1 MSVEDPTQG
10 YNRAIPG
17 MAQSS
22 SDSDTYLRSSAN
34 RQARARATRSNSQRR
49 NRVQG
54 DADISEKIDTLASTL
69 QDTSRNLHNVDRMLG
84 QYREHTEDQAE
95 AMATLRENLE
105 ESINQL
111 RSQRLR
117 RNSGARSA
125 SLSTLHTSDLDGGSA
140 SEGHHYCPTS
150 PLRDYGMSGG
160 AERRRSRS
168 ATVRFMDET
177 DPSGNIHTMHQSLRD
192 LRSEQLR
199 LGDDIEREIVRRNRS
214 ELETKKTL
222 ESLADHVK
230 ISQREE
236 TVSERVERRLQ
247 EIEKEMRA
255 GRQQAERRPEQRGSV
270 SLQLQEALR
279 KREEKAT
286 GTEDVTKSKLLRS
299 ECEKNKIEQELE
311 RTRRQLEQSEGS
323 RDTLLQ
329 QIDDLRTQLLTMEQD
344 RLDLRQQ
351 FSQVASRQRSRR
363 EEEEEDRNLRM
374 VTERSER
381 EKQELEKQIQ
391 DLRLQLTQ
399 NAVMAEVDEL
409 KRVIERKDREKSQLS
424 VHVEALSSDLGKRE
438 KQQLR
443 MLEQLKEIQN
453 RYEEC
458 EADRSRMALQVQELV
473 GQLKESGK
481 QADAYLRQAK
491 QVEMLKDEMERKKE
505 DLKARAQVSI
515 RQWKLKCK
523 KLEQHLENERRA
535 AGLEAEKSGQMLK
548 DKESIQGQF
557 QTASQQL
564 DNLRK
569 ELGDV
574 LSRLAQKEEELRRKD
589 VEFSE
594 TQSQQM
600 DLEREIREARE
611 VARQLESEVEKQ
623 NLLQMQVKEE
633 NQNLERE
640 LDALRRKRE
649 RDQEKML
656 DLQGAVKELS
666 AIRADLTNRLA
677 EEERA
682 RKELK
687 RNLSELQAQQDRA
700 REELASAGQ
709 QLKLERDVHQC
720 ELAGLRAEMQD
731 LKAKHET
738 RSQEAIQLFRKE
750 REELESRI
758 RNLQAD
764 KAVDKSLVKA
774 HRQQLEK
781 MKIECDKLTEELTQS
796 EEVYATL
803 RRKYQLLK
811 QELEEKSKLVT
822 SGDDRVR
829 RMDETILELREQ
841 INCLETEQESI
852 LQTIGIEIDSAC
864 KGFSRDSDEKFK
876 AISLTPGLQKDP
888 HRWLAEMKT
897 KLRWL
902 CEELKEREGQAGK
915 LRRHL
920 QQGREQLKGL
930 RRDRASEQQ
939 LLVAQIA
946 KQEQLLE
953 EIHRDRRDL
962 LEKTRRKDEEMRILH
977 DRILDLEMSTRLALD
992 HLESVPEKLSLL
1004 EDFKDLEESQR
1015 QREMI
1020 EHRYVKYKEIVG
1032 DLQHQLEES
1041 KRRIQEYRDEKVD
1054 AASRGIRLATLS
1066 SSVRGQN
1073 SFLSSSLLTDSSS
1086 PHKRLASPDFDN
1098 SNEQDDSLPKVQN
1111 HI

>member
-1 MSVEDPTQG
+1 
-10 YNRAIPG
+10 

-34 RQARARATRSNSQRR
+34 RQGRVRATRSNSQRR
-49 NRVQG
+49 SRVQG

-105 ESINQL
+105 ESINHL

-140 SEGHHYCPTS
+140 SEGHHYRPTS

-222 ESLADHVK
+222 ENLADHVR

-329 QIDDLRTQLLTMEQD
+329 QIDDLRTQLLTTEQD

-351 FSQVASRQRSRR
+351 FSQIASRQRS
-363 EEEEEDRNLRM
+363 L
-374 VTERSER
+374 TERSER

-453 RYEEC
+453 RYEE
-458 EADRSRMALQVQELV
+458 QT
-473 GQLKESGK
+473 
-481 QADAYLRQAK
+481 K

-535 AGLEAEKSGQMLK
+535 AGLVAEKSRQMLK

-574 LSRLAQKEEELRRKD
+574 LSRLAQKEEELRRRD

-600 DLEREIREARE
+600 NLEREIREARE

-649 RDQEKML
+649 QDQEKML

-682 RKELK
+682 WKELK
-687 RNLSELQAQQDRA
+687 RNLSELQGQQDRA
-700 REELASAGQ
+700 REDLASAGQ

-720 ELAGLRAEMQD
+720 ELAGLRAEIQD

-738 RSQEAIQLFRKE
+738 HSQEAIQLFRKE

-796 EEVYATL
+796 EEVYAKL

-811 QELEEKSKLVT
+811 QELEEKLAVVTQKRLSKLVT
-822 SGDDRVR
+822 SGDDQVR
-829 RMDETILELREQ
+829 RMDETIRELREQ

-864 KGFSRDSDEKFK
+864 RGFSRDSDEKFK

-902 CEELKEREGQAGK
+902 CEEAKEREGQERK
-915 LRRHL
+915 LRCHL

-930 RRDRASEQQ
+930 RQNKESEQQ

-953 EIHRDRRDL
+953 EIHREKRDL

-1004 EDFKDLEESQR
+1004 EDFKDLEA
-1015 QREMI
+1015 
-1020 EHRYVKYKEIVG
+1020 
-1032 DLQHQLEES
+1032 
-1041 KRRIQEYRDEKVD
+1041 RDEKVD
-1054 AASRGIRLATLS
+1054 AASRSIRLATLS

-1098 SNEQDDSLPKVQN
+1098 SNEQDDSLSKSSASELRELTLGPASASPRLERDKRPLSDKPSPERWLAASFERQSGPQKGASVSSTADV
-1111 HI
+1111 

>member
-1 MSVEDPTQG
+1 
-10 YNRAIPG
+10 IPG

-351 FSQVASRQRSRR
+351 FSQVLCLQLCRA
-363 EEEEEDRNLRM
+363 M
-374 VTERSER
+374 TERSER

-453 RYEEC
+453 RYEE
-458 EADRSRMALQVQELV
+458 
-473 GQLKESGK
+473 
-481 QADAYLRQAK
+481 QAK

-811 QELEEKSKLVT
+811 QELEEKLAVVT
-822 SGDDRVR
+822 QKRISEFPRIPEPEPICNTEV
-829 RMDETILELREQ
+829 
-841 INCLETEQESI
+841 EQESI

-1098 SNEQDDSLPKVQN
+1098 SNEQDDSLPKVQ
-1111 HI
+1111 